1 MKLTNKQ
8 FISTVFNF
16 SKPFRKTLFTIFGL
30 IMAMTGID
38 ALNSYFMSKVFD
50 SIQEQ
55 TSLQSALVFCLLSLI
70 MVTLRIILQRVREII
85 EIKKLDIHVSNH
97 LNHQSITKFF
107 TFSNGQHINE
117 HSGVKQNIVTSGF
130 SSIQNSMNQLIYN
143 LIPHIS
149 LFIASMVIF
158 FYVNFW
164 IGIIYTIATSIY
176 FTQMLKYNVQIQPRV
191 KEINEIRNQ
200 NSRFI
205 SEIYRYVFLI
215 KNEVAEKKTLTELS
229 DSQDNLYKSHVKT
242 WMFGIPKLMW
252 IRLVP
257 NIFRYVSML
266 LGVYFL
272 FKGSVTLGGL
282 FLIFTWSGHFINSL
296 WWLAEIQKTF
306 ITDKVNIEKYFELL
320 GIEPDIKNIDN
331 PITLNNYSQIEFKN
345 VVFSYPKRSNTHG
358 EESDKVSNVLK
369 SISFK
374 INSGEKVAF
383 VGESGSGKSTI
394 ANLIRRA
401 FDPQSGEIIINGED
415 LKSLDINSYLKSIGS
430 VDQEVVLFDRT
441 VRENISIGSNRLLSD
456 DELNSI
462 AKLSG
467 IDKFH
472 NKLEHG
478 WDTIIGER
486 GCKISGGERQRIG
499 IARALSK
506 NPDILIFDEST
517 SALDSVSESIVQ
529 KSIDISCQG
538 KTSIIIAHR
547 LSTVKNC
554 DRIFVMKDGQIICSG
569 KHRQLMKSCEYY
581 NDLIQ
586 HQLQEV
592 DLVEK

>member
-30 IMAMTGID
+30 IMVMTGID

-50 SIQEQ
+50 SIQDQ

-130 SSIQNSMNQLIYN
+130 ASIQNSMNQLIYN

-176 FTQMLKYNVQIQPRV
+176 FTQMLKYNVQIQPKV

-257 NIFRYVSML
+257 NIFRYASML

-345 VVFSYPKRSNTHG
+345 VVFSYPKRSNTHD

-415 LKSLDINSYLKSIGS
+415 LKRLDINPYLKSIGS

-467 IDKFH
+467 IDKFYH
-472 NKLEHG
+472 KLEHG

-506 NPDILIFDEST
+506 NPDILIFDEAT

-592 DLVEK
+592 ELVEK

>member
-1 MKLTNKQ
+1 
-8 FISTVFNF
+8 
-16 SKPFRKTLFTIFGL
+16 
-30 IMAMTGID
+30 
-38 ALNSYFMSKVFD
+38 
-50 SIQEQ
+50 
-55 TSLQSALVFCLLSLI
+55 
-70 MVTLRIILQRVREII
+70 
-85 EIKKLDIHVSNH
+85 
-97 LNHQSITKFF
+97 
-107 TFSNGQHINE
+107 
-117 HSGVKQNIVTSGF
+117 
-130 SSIQNSMNQLIYN
+130 
-143 LIPHIS
+143 
-149 LFIASMVIF
+149 
-158 FYVNFW
+158 
-164 IGIIYTIATSIY
+164 
-176 FTQMLKYNVQIQPRV
+176 
-191 KEINEIRNQ
+191 
-200 NSRFI
+200 
-205 SEIYRYVFLI
+205 
-215 KNEVAEKKTLTELS
+215 
-229 DSQDNLYKSHVKT
+229 
-242 WMFGIPKLMW
+242 
-252 IRLVP
+252 
-257 NIFRYVSML
+257 
-266 LGVYFL
+266 
-272 FKGSVTLGGL
+272 
-282 FLIFTWSGHFINSL
+282 
-296 WWLAEIQKTF
+296 
-306 ITDKVNIEKYFELL
+306 
-320 GIEPDIKNIDN
+320 
-331 PITLNNYSQIEFKN
+331 
-345 VVFSYPKRSNTHG
+345 
-358 EESDKVSNVLK
+358 
-369 SISFK
+369 
-374 INSGEKVAF
+374 VAF

-472 NKLEHG
+472 HKLEHG

-592 DLVEK
+592 ELVEK